1 MDAKQKGKLER
12 YFKNASR
19 FLWGIGNGNQKET
32 YGWLKSYGKQHLG
45 SDFDFKEGPYKD
57 VIAQLLQ
64 NPGIE
69 RLLKDLVV
77 PRVRALFSVQ
87 ALEFLHVSWT
97 AGTLPDISYLK
108 HYNINTVDAS
118 PFLEVNKWYKY
129 VERWGD
135 FAGIWFEE
143 IDRLREKSDR
153 ASRKTGI

>member
-19 FLWGIGNGNQKET
+19 FLWGLGNKNQKET
-32 YGWLKSYGKQHLG
+32 YLWLKAYGKQRLG
-45 SDFDFKEGPYKD
+45 SDFDFKEGPYRE

-64 NPGIE
+64 NPGLE

-77 PRVRALFSVQ
+77 PRVRELFSDQ
-87 ALEFLHVSWT
+87 ALEFLRISWN
-97 AGTLPDISYLK
+97 AGTLPDISYLQ
-108 HYNINTVDAS
+108 HYNINLEDAS

-143 IDRLREKSDR
+143 MEEVK
-153 ASRKTGI
+153 

>member
-19 FLWGIGNGNQKET
+19 FLWGLGIGNQKET
-32 YGWLKSYGKQHLG
+32 YHWLKSYAQQHMG
-45 SDFDFKEGPYKD
+45 PDFDFKEGPYRE
-57 VIAQLLQ
+57 VIAQLLE

-69 RLLKDLVV
+69 RMLRDLVV
-77 PRVRALFSVQ
+77 PRIRELFSDQ
-87 ALEFLHVSWT
+87 ALEFLKVSWN

-108 HYNINTVDAS
+108 HYNINLEDAS
-118 PFLEVNKWYKY
+118 PFLEINKWYKY

-143 IDRLREKSDR
+143 LDDSIKS
-153 ASRKTGI
+153 SK

>member
-1 MDAKQKGKLER
+1 MDARQREKLER

-19 FLWGIGNGNQKET
+19 FLWGLGDGNQKET
-32 YGWLKSYGKQHLG
+32 YRWLKTYGRQHLG
-45 SDFDFKEGPYKD
+45 PDFDFKEAPFRE
-57 VIAQLLQ
+57 VIAQLIQ

-69 RLLKDLVV
+69 RLLGILVV
-77 PRVRALFSVQ
+77 PRVRELFSDQ
-87 ALEFLHVSWT
+87 ALEFLDISWK

-108 HYNINTVDAS
+108 HYNIDIKDPN

-143 IDRLREKSDR
+143 MDDSLKS
-153 ASRKTGI
+153 A

>member
-1 MDAKQKGKLER
+1 MDIKQKEKLER

-19 FLWGIGNGNQKET
+19 FLWGLGNENQKET
-32 YGWLKSYGKQHLG
+32 YRWLKAYGKQHLG
-45 SDFDFKEGPYKD
+45 RDFDFKEGPYRE

-77 PRVRALFSVQ
+77 PRVRELFSDQ
-87 ALEFLHVSWT
+87 ALEFLQVSWN

-108 HYNINTVDAS
+108 HYNIKTEESN

-129 VERWGD
+129 VARWGD

-143 IDRLREKSDR
+143 MEGVK
-153 ASRKTGI
+153 GE

>member
-19 FLWGIGNGNQKET
+19 FLWGLGNKNQKET
-32 YGWLKSYGKQHLG
+32 YHWLKSYGRQHLG
-45 SDFDFKEGPYKD
+45 SDFDFKESPYGD

-69 RLLKDLVV
+69 RLLKDLIV
-77 PRVRALFSVQ
+77 PRVRELFNDQ
-87 ALEFLHVSWT
+87 ALEFLHVSWN

-108 HYNINTVDAS
+108 HYNINIEDAR

-129 VERWGD
+129 VERWSD

-143 IDRLREKSDR
+143 MDDILKS
-153 ASRKTGI
+153 SK

>member
-19 FLWGIGNGNQKET
+19 FLWGLGKGNQKET
-32 YGWLKSYGKQHLG
+32 YRWLKSYGKQHIG
-45 SDFDFKEGPYKD
+45 SDFDFKEGPYRE
-57 VIAQLLQ
+57 VIAQMLQ

-69 RLLKDLVV
+69 RLLNDLVV
-77 PRVRALFSVQ
+77 PRVKELFSDQ
-87 ALEFLHVSWT
+87 ALEFLQVSWN

-108 HYNINTVDAS
+108 HYNINTEDAS
-118 PFLEVNKWYKY
+118 PFLEINKWYKY

-143 IDRLREKSDR
+143 MDDVKERNDR
-153 ASRKTGI
+153 ASGTTGT

>member
-1 MDAKQKGKLER
+1 MEDKQKAKLER

-19 FLWGIGNGNQKET
+19 FLWGLGSGNQKET
-32 YGWLKSYGKQHLG
+32 YRWLKNYGKEHLG
-45 SDFDFKEGPYKD
+45 SDFDFKEGPYRE
-57 VIAQLLQ
+57 VIDQLLL

-77 PRVRALFSVQ
+77 PRVKELFSDQ
-87 ALEFLHVSWT
+87 AREFLKVSWD

-108 HYNINTVDAS
+108 HYNINTEDAG

-135 FAGIWFEE
+135 FGGLYFEE
-143 IDRLREKSDR
+143 IEDILK
-153 ASRKTGI
+153 

>member
-1 MDAKQKGKLER
+1 MDVKQKAKLER

-19 FLWGIGNGNQKET
+19 FLWGLGMGNQKDT
-32 YGWLKSYGKQHLG
+32 YRWLKSYGKKRLG
-45 SDFDFKEGPYKD
+45 SDFDFKEVPYRE
-57 VIAQLLQ
+57 VSAQLLL

-77 PRVRALFSVQ
+77 PRVRELFSDQ
-87 ALEFLHVSWT
+87 ALEFLRVSWN

-108 HYNINTVDAS
+108 HYNINLEDAC
-118 PFLEVNKWYKY
+118 PFLEVNKFYKY

-143 IDRLREKSDR
+143 MDDELKS
-153 ASRKTGI
+153 SK

>member
-12 YFKNASR
+12 YLKNANR
-19 FLWGIGNGNQKET
+19 FLWGLGNKNQKET
-32 YGWLKSYGKQHLG
+32 YSWLRSYGKKKLG
-45 SDFDFKEGPYKD
+45 PEFDFKEGSYKE
-57 VIAQLLQ
+57 VLEQLLH

-77 PRVRALFSVQ
+77 RRVKELFSDE
-87 ALEFLHVSWT
+87 ALEFLRVSWN

-108 HYNINTVDAS
+108 HYNINTENAS
-118 PFLEVNKWYKY
+118 PFLEVNKFYKY

-143 IDRLREKSDR
+143 MDDVLKS
-153 ASRKTGI
+153 SK

>member
-1 MDAKQKGKLER
+1 MDAGQKEKLDR
-12 YFKNASR
+12 YFSNASR
-19 FLWGIGNGNQKET
+19 FLWGLGKRNQKEA
-32 YGWLKSYGKQHLG
+32 YHWLKAYGKQTLG
-45 SDFDFKEGPYKD
+45 SDFDFKEGPYRD

-77 PRVRALFSVQ
+77 PRVRELFSDQ
-87 ALEFLHVSWT
+87 ALEFLHVSWN

-108 HYNINTVDAS
+108 HYNINIQDVS

-143 IDRLREKSDR
+143 MDEILESPK
-153 ASRKTGI
+153 

>member
-1 MDAKQKGKLER
+1 MDARQRGKLER

-19 FLWGIGNGNQKET
+19 FLWGLGDKNQKDTYRWLKT
-32 YGWLKSYGKQHLG
+32 YGRQHLG
-45 SDFDFKEGPYKD
+45 LDFDFKEAPFRE

-77 PRVRALFSVQ
+77 PRVRELFGDQ
-87 ALEFLHVSWT
+87 ALEFLNVSWW

-108 HYNINTVDAS
+108 HYNIDIKAPN
-118 PFLEVNKWYKY
+118 PFLDTNKWHKY

-143 IDRLREKSDR
+143 LEDSLKS
-153 ASRKTGI
+153 SK

>member
-1 MDAKQKGKLER
+1 LIVDIKQKEKLER

-19 FLWGIGNGNQKET
+19 FLWGLGNGNQKET
-32 YGWLKSYGKQHLG
+32 YAWLKSYGRQRLG
-45 SDFDFKEGPYKD
+45 SDFDFKEGPYRE

-69 RLLKDLVV
+69 RLLNDLVA
-77 PRVRALFSVQ
+77 PRVRELFTDE
-87 ALEFLHVSWT
+87 AREFLRVSWN
-97 AGTLPDISYLK
+97 AGTLPDIAYLD
-108 HYNINTVDAS
+108 HYNIHAENAG

-143 IDRLREKSDR
+143 M
-153 ASRKTGI
+153 TP

>member
-1 MDAKQKGKLER
+1 MDAKQRKKMER

-19 FLWGIGNGNQKET
+19 FLWGLGIGNQKET
-32 YGWLKSYGKQHLG
+32 YLWLKSYGKQQLG
-45 SDFDFKEGPYKD
+45 PEFDFKEGPYKE
-57 VIAQLLQ
+57 VIDQLLL

-69 RLLKDLVV
+69 RLLKELVV
-77 PRVRALFSVQ
+77 PRIRDLFSEQ
-87 ALEFLHVSWT
+87 ALEFLRVSWN

-108 HYNINTVDAS
+108 HYNINIENAN

-143 IDRLREKSDR
+143 MSEY
-153 ASRKTGI
+153 